1 MDKLRDDMGRCP
13 DPALIGKLLELPDG
27 ERRELVKRAL
37 EAQGWDVK
45 LERDGITIRKK
56 PAG

>member
-1 MDKLRDDMGRCP
+1 MDKLRNDMGRCP

-37 EAQGWDVK
+37 EAQGWEVK

-56 PAG
+56 PAE